1 MAYLFIIEVMDSME
15 PRSSRRRKQHQK
27 KFPFLLVFLML
38 GALVVGFFLSPLLME
53 AIDLNFSEKAFP
65 WWEQIKASTQQT
77 SPWKEIWQFILPN
90 HSQEPAEANEPKPNS
105 ESTIPEPKPSI
116 VNEPYK
122 AHFSVFTWWRLQ
134 LAFSTDIEWIEQ
146 ESQDYR
152 AEGLEI
158 WSDRVSNGAILF
170 IGPYRSSDVA
180 EDFLEFAEQNGFDD
194 AYPIEW
200 NWVSQHTEP
209 ISAEHDFYAFA
220 KAVSS
225 FDALASKLYS
235 ESQDAISIQ
244 TELQAIINTK
254 YDFAIEEQKKL
265 WQEATES
272 LQKWSDEM
280 SRDSI
285 MNVEL
290 PRHLYILRHY
300 FHQLLVNDE

>member
-1 MAYLFIIEVMDSME
+1 ME
-15 PRSSRRRKQHQK
+15 PRSSRRKKQQQK

-65 WWEQIKASTQQT
+65 WWEQMKASTQQT
-77 SPWKEIWQFILPN
+77 SPWKEIWQFVFPN
-90 HSQEPAEANEPKPNS
+90 HIQEPNNTLEPKPNS
-105 ESTIPEPKPSI
+105 ESIATPETKPSI
-116 VNEPYK
+116 VNEPYS
-122 AHFSVFTWWRLQ
+122 AHFSAFTWWRLQ
-134 LAFSTDIEWIEQ
+134 VAFSTDIEWIEH
-146 ESQDYR
+146 ESQEYR
-152 AEGLEI
+152 AKGLEI
-158 WSDRVSNGAILF
+158 WSDRVPNGAILF
-170 IGPYRSSDVA
+170 MGPYRSSAVA
-180 EDFLEFAEQNGFDD
+180 EEGLEFAEKNGFDD

-209 ISAEHDFYAFA
+209 IPADHEFYVFA

-225 FDALASKLYS
+225 FDTLANKIYS
-235 ESQDAISIQ
+235 ESQDTTSIQ
-244 TELQAIINTK
+244 KDLQAIISTQ

-285 MNVEL
+285 MDVEL
-290 PRHLYILRHY
+290 PRHLHIFRHY
-300 FHQLLVNDE
+300 FRQLLVNDE